1 VCGICGKVN
10 RDSDA
15 PMDEGAI
22 RRMAGL
28 LAHRGPD
35 GEGVFVKD
43 HVGLGHRRLAIIDL
57 SPAGRQP
64 MSNEDGSIWIVFNG
78 EIYNFLELR
87 AALIQTGHTFRS
99 KSDTEVIVRL
109 YEDRG
114 LEALHA
120 LRGMFALAIWDMKRR
135 RLVLARDRF
144 GKKPLF
150 YFDGPSAFIF
160 ASELQSLLEDPSVP
174 RVPDRDAIRY
184 YLTYQCVPYP
194 YTAFQGIRKLP
205 PAHYLILERDQLRL
219 GRYWG
224 LRYAETSEEP
234 EEALSKRLRRH
245 LEEAV
250 ALRMVSDV
258 PVGAFLSGGIDSSA
272 VVALMA
278 RMSEGPVKTF
288 SIGFDDDRLSELPY
302 ARTVAARF
310 ATDHHE
316 FVVKPDAVTI
326 LPLLVRHFGEPFADS
341 SAVPQYYL
349 SKLAAEFVTVAL
361 SGDGGDEAF
370 GGYDRHLAS
379 LLARPADRMPGPL
392 RNGLASLGEA
402 MSRLSV
408 SAPRLARIGRFL
420 RALGDDAPRR
430 YARWVSAFDREEQAG
445 LFSADL
451 LDQVRGVDPHQL
463 ILDAYRATNASH
475 PLDATLDVDVRT
487 YLPND
492 LLVKV
497 DITSMANS
505 IEVRSP
511 FLDHPLMEFAA
522 SLPASLKIRGMKK
535 KYLLKQSLANLLPRD
550 ILNRPKQGFAVPIDR
565 WFRQELKEM
574 AWDTLLDPRSL
585 ERGYFNGEAVQRM
598 LDEHARGVRTR
609 HHQLWSLLMLEL
621 WHRAFI
627 DSSSR
632 GG

>member
-1 VCGICGKVN
+1 MCGICGKVN
-10 RDSDA
+10 RDPDA

-78 EIYNFLELR
+78 EIYNFRELR

-99 KSDTEVIVRL
+99 KSDTEVIVHL

-160 ASELQSLLEDPSVP
+160 ASELQALLEDPSVP
-174 RVPDRDAIRY
+174 RVPDLDAIRY
-184 YLTYQCVPYP
+184 YLTYHYVPYP

-205 PAHYLILERDQLRL
+205 PAHYLMLEGDQLRL
-219 GRYWG
+219 GRYWR
-224 LRYAETSEEP
+224 LQYAEKTQESEP
-234 EEALSKRLRRH
+234 ALAERLRSH
-245 LEEAV
+245 LEEAIR
-250 ALRMVSDV
+250 LRMMSDV

-278 RMSEGPVKTF
+278 RMSGDPVKTF
-288 SIGFDDDRLSELPY
+288 SIGFDDDRLSELSY
-302 ARTVAARF
+302 ARTVAGRF

-361 SGDGGDEAF
+361 AGDGGDEAF
-370 GGYDRHLAS
+370 GGYDRYLAA
-379 LLARPADRMPGPL
+379 LLARRADRMPGLL
-392 RNGLASLGEA
+392 RNGFVGLGEA

-445 LFSADL
+445 LFSADFL
-451 LDQVRGVDPHQL
+451 GQVRGVEPERL
-463 ILDAYRATNASH
+463 ILDTYRSTDATDL
-475 PLDATLDVDVRT
+475 LDATLGVDVKT

-505 IEVRSP
+505 MEVRSP

-522 SLPASLKIRGMKK
+522 SLPASLKIRGLKK
-535 KYLLKQSLANLLPRD
+535 KYLLKQSMADLLPAE
-550 ILNRPKQGFAVPIDR
+550 ILNRPKQGFAVPLDR
-565 WFRQELKEM
+565 WFRHELKEM
-574 AWDTLLDPRSL
+574 VWDTLLDPRSL
-585 ERGYFNGEAVQRM
+585 ERSYFKADAVKRM
-598 LDEHARGVRTR
+598 LDEHARGLRQR

-621 WHRAFI
+621 WHKACI
-627 DSSSR
+627 DR
-632 GG
+632 